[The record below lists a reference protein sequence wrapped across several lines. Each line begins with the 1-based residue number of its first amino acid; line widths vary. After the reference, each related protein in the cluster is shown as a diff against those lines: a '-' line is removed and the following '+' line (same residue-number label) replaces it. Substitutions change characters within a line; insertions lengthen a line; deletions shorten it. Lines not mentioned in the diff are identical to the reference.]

1 MLRRS
6 LLVVGVLV
14 LTAAPVAAG
23 GGGCHSPQTDANGTA
38 VEMSYFC
45 FSPTVVRI
53 APGETVTWEN
63 LDSVDHNVYSSGFGT
78 ETLRGGMSG
87 SVTFDESG
95 VFPYVCIFHPGMMG
109 TVVVGDAVTPPS
121 AAIET
126 IKAAVAEAPSDDGV
140 EQRLAAVEASL
151 LTLPAES
158 GQQPSWPGLAVGLLA
173 GLALGVLGSRL
184 PHWGRWPLDSRSM
197 TETTEASVVEFLRRF
212 EAGQATKSFADV
224 ADMIHPDALGSTTG
238 TSAATMPQGASSRRL
253 GRTRSITRST
263 H

>member
-1 MLRRS
+1 
-6 LLVVGVLV
+6 
-14 LTAAPVAAG
+14 
-23 GGGCHSPQTDANGTA
+23 
-38 VEMSYFC
+38 MSYFC
-45 FSPTVVRI
+45 FTPTVVRV

-109 TVVVGDAVTPPS
+109 TVVVDDAATGPS
-121 AAIET
+121 AAIEAT
-126 IKAAVAEAPSDDGV
+126 KAAAAATLSAPKDGV

-184 PHWGRWPLDSRSM
+184 LQPGR
-197 TETTEASVVEFLRRF
+197 
-212 EAGQATKSFADV
+212 
-224 ADMIHPDALGSTTG
+224 
-238 TSAATMPQGASSRRL
+238 
-253 GRTRSITRST
+253 
-263 H
+263 